1 MGDWQ
6 RAEGRGQRAEGRGQ
20 RAEGRYCWFSLSFDG
35 EEIFGGGGSFR
46 SGVQPPT
53 GSRVGGGNPRSVQTD
68 SGGEGG
74 EGGSARLKAREE
86 DCRPHISNYHR
97 GDQKDGDDGGANRLA
112 KRAASTAGIYYHK
125 RAGLL
130 SAVSLR
136 GLNGNAVPI

>member
-1 MGDWQ
+1 MAGVD
-6 RAEGRGQRAEGRGQ
+6 RSGRGFNPRPAQGRG
-20 RAEGRYCWFSLSFDG
+20 C
-35 EEIFGGGGSFR
+35 
-46 SGVQPPT
+46 
-53 GSRVGGGNPRSVQTD
+53 NPRSVQTD

-130 SAVSLR
+130 SAVSLQ